1 MSIRSQGHTLLSW
14 RCLRRASTTVCM
26 LSSAHMRV
34 ASTLARPRPA
44 VTALSL
50 ERYITPSSAHMRVEN
65 TLAGPRPAGAALS
78 PMRYDTNGVYALKH
92 TDACLRIRRQ
102 GHALLSRRFLR
113 CAITLTAYMLSSTH
127 VLVEHTLAGPSPAVA
142 VLSLCAM
149 SLKVCTVSSAH
160 TRVCEY
166 ARGAT
171 PWCEVSRR
179 RL

>member
-1 MSIRSQGHTLLSW
+1 
-14 RCLRRASTTVCM
+14 M

-50 ERYITPSSAHMRVEN
+50 ERYITPSSAHMRIEN

-113 CAITLTAYMLSSTH
+113 CAITLTAYMLSITLTAYMLSSTH
-127 VLVEHTLAGPSPAVA
+127 VLVEHTLAGPTPAVA

-160 TRVCEY
+160 THVCEY